1 MNKFILFIFCALL
14 CSEAHAQTV
23 GISSSAFTPN
33 SASILD
39 VSSSTKGVL
48 LPRMTTAERG
58 TYTATS
64 SLGATHKGITIFNTT
79 TSRYDYWDGT
89 QWLQLAAVGASGSDF
104 IQNQVAASQTAD
116 FRISGKGI
124 FGNGTAVA
132 PSVTF
137 EGSQTTG
144 LYRSAA
150 DVLSISTA
158 GGERVRVGSTGVVR
172 LTNYASGMLGVDA
185 SGDVQT
191 RSIAVSASGID
202 VTNGNGVSGNPTLN
216 LNYANSSTGGPYPQ
230 GNFGQFVPSASNP
243 TDFNT
248 TPGYWGWNFVAGTT
262 NAPNATSSQWYRGV
276 FALGSEYPA
285 RGANSYSLELAYP
298 RYSGATAGVWMRTVE
313 NGAIGSWIRIDAGSN
328 NTNFIWNQNASAQ
341 TTGNFWVSGTGRT
354 NGTLTG
360 GGSTVISADNIQ
372 VNDLG
377 AGSRFA
383 YIDLEGDDT
392 YTDYGL
398 RLIRGNG
405 GVNATSTLT
414 HRGTGDLQIHT
425 NEAAALTFHTTNA
438 ERMRIQAGGNVG
450 VNSNAPS
457 NRLYTN
463 DVAATMATTNTYQF
477 GIGLSGTTNMTLGSD
492 ASFGLMQTWASKPL
506 LINSQGNNVG
516 IGMTTAPTARLDV
529 THAVADRVVR
539 IRNTNNAASSNGIL
553 VSTTRTASDAYI
565 LNLDANG
572 TSRMIALSDGNVGI
586 GTTTPA
592 SVLHIITTQTGNVSK
607 LHNTGLG
614 AGSLV
619 GYEFGKA
626 NSNFNMAEFRYNHV
640 ADGST
645 SNYVS
650 LGLWSQASTL
660 NVVGTG
666 NVGISTATP
675 GYKLDVNGGI
685 RSIDYGAAGA
695 VNVMVGDDAYF
706 TDIDVGSIMG
716 LYSSSNNAVGGLRF
730 GNTGGAYLY
739 GASNNI
745 GIGNTAPAQKLDVT
759 GNARINNAF
768 EGDVGHGATWAG
780 WANYSQANTT
790 GYSVLA
796 SSDGGY
802 TLINKQ
808 STAGYIGFRVANADV
823 AVITNT
829 GNLGVG
835 TTAPGYSR
843 LYSYQSQLTANG
855 DGQASIWAY
864 RTRDSQNDGTGYGI
878 YTTNTGMTGFTYWGD
893 VYTFG
898 VHGATYGDYTRTG
911 GVLGS
916 GGGTSG
922 WGSLG
927 YKGSNS
933 VYYGVYGS
941 NGYASGGGF
950 LPTTKSLGIGG
961 GFAGGVIGS
970 WSMGEVMGS
979 INTGELFASYN
990 LGNEYTSGF
999 SAEIVEVEGKR
1010 VAAYSVTSTDV
1021 KVYADGTGVLSAESV
1036 FVAFDGDFAQLLGS
1050 KPTVTV
1056 SALGSPATLYV
1067 QSVGKDGFTVASAG
1081 GPVSTEFMWIAVGR
1095 RTDAGSKPSLP
1106 ADIADKKFDDN
1117 LKGVMF
1123 NENNKEQSATPVWWD
1138 GSRIR
1143 FDAAP
1148 EEKRKKEPEHD
1159 PNKGR
1164 AKM

>member
-14 CSEAHAQTV
+14 CSEANAQTV

-158 GGERVRVGSTGVVR
+158 GGERVRIGSTGVVR

-191 RSIAVSASGID
+191 RSIAVSATGID

-377 AGSRFA
+377 AGARYA

-398 RLIRGNG
+398 RLMRGNG

-438 ERMRIQAGGNVG
+438 ERMRIQASGNVG

-457 NRLYTN
+457 NRLYVN
-463 DVAATMATTNTYQF
+463 DVAATMATVNTYQF
-477 GIGLSGTTNMTLGSD
+477 GLGLSGATNLTLGAD
-492 ASFGLMQTWASKPL
+492 ASYGLIQTWASKPL

-516 IGMTTAPTARLDV
+516 IGMTSAPTQR
-529 THAVADRVVR
+529 
-539 IRNTNNAASSNGIL
+539 
-553 VSTTRTASDAYI
+553 
-565 LNLDANG
+565 
-572 TSRMIALSDGNVGI
+572 
-586 GTTTPA
+586 
-592 SVLHIITTQTGNVSK
+592 
-607 LHNTGLG
+607 
-614 AGSLV
+614 
-619 GYEFGKA
+619 
-626 NSNFNMAEFRYNHV
+626 
-640 ADGST
+640 
-645 SNYVS
+645 
-650 LGLWSQASTL
+650 
-660 NVVGTG
+660 
-666 NVGISTATP
+666 
-675 GYKLDVNGGI
+675 LDVNGGI
-685 RSIDYGAAGA
+685 RSVDYGAAGS
-695 VNVMVGDDAYF
+695 VNVMVGDDTYF
-706 TDIDVGSIMG
+706 TDIDVGSMVG
-716 LYSSSNNAVGGLRF
+716 LYSTSNTAVGGLRF
-730 GNTGGAYLY
+730 GSSGGAYLY
-739 GASNNI
+739 GATDNI
-745 GIGNTAPAQKLDVT
+745 GVGNTAPTHKLHVT
-759 GNARINNAF
+759 GDIWA
-768 EGDVGHGATWAG
+768 EGRYVVQNGT
-780 WANYSQANTT
+780 
-790 GYSVLA
+790 
-796 SSDGGY
+796 DGG
-802 TLINKQ
+802 
-808 STAGYIGFRVANADV
+808 STRGIRMW
-823 AVITNT
+823 
-829 GNLGVG
+829 
-835 TTAPGYSR
+835 TA
-843 LYSYQSQLTANG
+843 T
-855 DGQASIWAY
+855 
-864 RTRDSQNDGTGYGI
+864 DSNWGI
-878 YTTNTGMTGFTYWGD
+878 YMGQ
-893 VYTFG
+893 
-898 VHGATYGDYTRTG
+898 
-911 GVLGS
+911 S
-916 GGGTSG
+916 GGGRSLSGGTATAGGGFSAHAIRFRVNADATQGFIFENNAESNLMSIRGDNGRTTFRGGVFFDCNDCGSTTTIDGNQNWGDLTIQGRVLSTNSNLHLSPPGGSRVIINSAYRAAGGGGGTTGLDIEDGGIRMRKNYRWINRYGSTGGYG
-922 WGSLG
+922 WGSQ
-927 YKGSNS
+927 
-933 VYYGVYGS
+933 
-941 NGYASGGGF
+941 
-950 LPTTKSLGIGG
+950 TH
-961 GFAGGVIGS
+961 
-970 WSMGEVMGS
+970 
-979 INTGELFASYN
+979 N
-990 LGNEYTSGF
+990 LGNWDFCAVGHVGF
-999 SAEIVEVEGKR
+999 RNTNSATDEDDDVQCAVYPQAHAGPGEGDQWDSWFTYQYNSR
-1010 VAAYSVTSTDV
+1010 PLWFMYLEG
-1021 KVYADGTGVLSAESV
+1021 YADTN
-1036 FVAFDGDFAQLLGS
+1036 
-1050 KPTVTV
+1050 
-1056 SALGSPATLYV
+1056 ATNC
-1067 QSVGKDGFTVASAG
+1067 AA
-1081 GPVSTEFMWIAVGR
+1081 MCM
-1095 RTDAGSKPSLP
+1095 
-1106 ADIADKKFDDN
+1106 N
-1117 LKGVMF
+1117 L
-1123 NENNKEQSATPVWWD
+1123 D
-1138 GSRIR
+1138 
-1143 FDAAP
+1143 
-1148 EEKRKKEPEHD
+1148 
-1159 PNKGR
+1159 
-1164 AKM
+1164 